1 MANTNNVIG
10 IIAKA
15 IKKNHG
21 DISGSISS
29 LSTDYQL
36 VCETFKL
43 DEQEAEGL
51 FTASYIALDADKEAS
66 ESANLAAAMVVVQSI
81 RDGAVGEIVSG
92 TIDTLLE
99 MESQIS
105 ASYDEFVTVR
115 EAHSSSLASIR
126 ADIRTDWGLMSE
138 YSSSYVSEYNST
150 TIISN
155 KYYFEFDGQSNSAAV
170 SSDGTYSELRDY
182 ITLSAWVRLDDDF
195 LSQETGRPLS
205 GTIRREYGIV
215 DKAEKSFRRGYS
227 LYMRK
232 AATPNYNIVYLGF
245 GAGRLWASD
254 DAQDNKTLINNMS
267 MSQLN
272 AGIADRRVEFRVN
285 TPSNPIFIA
294 GQLHHVVATFD
305 KHEADGNHAKLYV
318 DGVAIASGSISGSGN
333 IVRANEK
340 FCIGNTTAQPGKYEF
355 DGVIDEVSLWDVAL
369 DSSSIAELSNW
380 TLNGNLNVYSSD
392 NALTSNLLGWYRMG
406 DPSDSFDPDF
416 VHLDENG
423 DPLVTSFNTDG
434 SPASPGIA
442 IPNGQWTLK
451 SSTDL
456 LDETKYLKTVGVSYA
471 DRKEQS

>member
-254 DAQDNKTLINNMS
+254 DAEENRAS
-267 MSQLN
+267 H
-272 AGIADRRVEFRVN
+272 IAVRR
-285 TPSNPIFIA
+285 
-294 GQLHHVVATFD
+294 
-305 KHEADGNHAKLYV
+305 
-318 DGVAIASGSISGSGN
+318 ASI
-333 IVRANEK
+333 
-340 FCIGNTTAQPGKYEF
+340 C
-355 DGVIDEVSLWDVAL
+355 
-369 DSSSIAELSNW
+369 
-380 TLNGNLNVYSSD
+380 
-392 NALTSNLLGWYRMG
+392 
-406 DPSDSFDPDF
+406 
-416 VHLDENG
+416 
-423 DPLVTSFNTDG
+423 
-434 SPASPGIA
+434 
-442 IPNGQWTLK
+442 
-451 SSTDL
+451 
-456 LDETKYLKTVGVSYA
+456 
-471 DRKEQS
+471 